1 MKKTYQTH
9 SDEIDFIY
17 LLQVIWEGKLKIIA
31 ITIILFLAAY
41 GYHTILVPK
50 NYLARTEVKPMSSS
64 EVDKYLNLNTSIL
77 NLLKSDD
84 INQFDE
90 SSSIDDNKETNYG
103 EDRKNNSS
111 IGLFSIS
118 QSSLLNRYLEV
129 LEYRSLFEQAIRKFN
144 LIDINNYAD
153 EKEYN
158 DAVVMFA
165 SSVQILSP
173 AQKKSKGEEEITYGV
188 IQFIYHD
195 KNKWSQVL
203 NYVNEAANQLVQ
215 QDLKKMYENLL
226 SIPRN
231 EQLNQIEDLTT
242 KIENLI
248 DDYDRNSN
256 DRLLFLQEQA
266 EIARTLGVAKNTLET
281 HVFIAQNTMLTSVE
295 TKTPLY
301 LRGYEAIEKEM
312 NLIKSRDEI
321 TKKAFV
327 PGLYKLEKQK
337 RTLIQ
342 NKSVIRASSI
352 LENTPLS
359 DNNFKAALVN
369 VTATKFRILKNNRLL
384 YLSVIFGLIIGIFY
398 TLISDAFRYRNK
410 LKKN

>member
-1 MKKTYQTH
+1 
-9 SDEIDFIY
+9 
-17 LLQVIWEGKLKIIA
+17 
-31 ITIILFLAAY
+31 
-41 GYHTILVPK
+41 
-50 NYLARTEVKPMSSS
+50 
-64 EVDKYLNLNTSIL
+64 
-77 NLLKSDD
+77 
-84 INQFDE
+84 
-90 SSSIDDNKETNYG
+90 
-103 EDRKNNSS
+103 
-111 IGLFSIS
+111 
-118 QSSLLNRYLEV
+118 
-129 LEYRSLFEQAIRKFN
+129 
-144 LIDINNYAD
+144 
-153 EKEYN
+153 
-158 DAVVMFA
+158 
-165 SSVQILSP
+165 
-173 AQKKSKGEEEITYGV
+173 
-188 IQFIYHD
+188 
-195 KNKWSQVL
+195 
-203 NYVNEAANQLVQ
+203 
-215 QDLKKMYENLL
+215 
-226 SIPRN
+226 
-231 EQLNQIEDLTT
+231 
-242 KIENLI
+242 
-248 DDYDRNSN
+248 
-256 DRLLFLQEQA
+256 
-266 EIARTLGVAKNTLET
+266 
-281 HVFIAQNTMLTSVE
+281 MLTSVE

>member
-1 MKKTYQTH
+1 
-9 SDEIDFIY
+9 
-17 LLQVIWEGKLKIIA
+17 
-31 ITIILFLAAY
+31 
-41 GYHTILVPK
+41 
-50 NYLARTEVKPMSSS
+50 
-64 EVDKYLNLNTSIL
+64 
-77 NLLKSDD
+77 
-84 INQFDE
+84 
-90 SSSIDDNKETNYG
+90 
-103 EDRKNNSS
+103 
-111 IGLFSIS
+111 
-118 QSSLLNRYLEV
+118 
-129 LEYRSLFEQAIRKFN
+129 
-144 LIDINNYAD
+144 
-153 EKEYN
+153 
-158 DAVVMFA
+158 MFA

-203 NYVNEAANQLVQ
+203 NYVNETANQLVQ